1 MHVLLIKILM
11 TFNISRAA
19 LKTFLIYIIAISETR
34 MSKQVSL
41 SNDLNLNYSFEF
53 TPTETF
59 AGGTL
64 LSIANHAII

>member
-1 MHVLLIKILM
+1 
-11 TFNISRAA
+11 
-19 LKTFLIYIIAISETR
+19 